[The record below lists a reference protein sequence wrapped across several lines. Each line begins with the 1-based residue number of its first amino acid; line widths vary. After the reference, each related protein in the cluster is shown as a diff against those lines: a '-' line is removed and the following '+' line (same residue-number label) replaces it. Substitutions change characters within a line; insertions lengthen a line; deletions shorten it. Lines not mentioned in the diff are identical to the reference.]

1 MVAGLSFQLASL
13 TLFSLLA
20 AKFFYNVLAMMR
32 KEIIQI
38 LRDPRSL
45 LIIVLMPVMQ
55 LVIYGYALNL
65 DVKNIPLC
73 VYDRDDTQTSQDLL
87 KRFQATDY
95 FRIVHVADNYPDVLR
110 QIDSGNATAAIVIPS
125 QFDETLRS
133 GGKATVQLLIDA
145 SDSNS
150 ANVAMGYAQGII
162 QNYSADVAID
172 WEQQHGMTAAGAAPV
187 QFQARTWF
195 NEDLQSMANIVP
207 GVVAM
212 VMAVVGAFLT
222 SLTIAREWERG
233 TMEQLISTPVG
244 RLEIQLGKLI
254 PYFVIGMLDTALCAV
269 MGVWWFGVP
278 FRGSWLVMYGTSALF
293 LAVVLS
299 MGYYFSVISKSQLAA
314 SQMALLA
321 TFLPTFLLSGFLFPI
336 DQMPKPVQWLSV
348 VLPARYYVEI
358 LRNVFLKGT
367 SISLMKGQLTA
378 LGIIS
383 VLLIILATRAFHKR
397 LE

>member
-1 MVAGLSFQLASL
+1 MSYRRI
-13 TLFSLLA
+13 T
-20 AKFFYNVLAMMR
+20 AMMR

-45 LIIVLMPVMQ
+45 LIIILMPVMQ
-55 LVIYGYALNL
+55 LVIYGYAVNL

-73 VYDRDDTQTSQDLL
+73 VYDRDATQTSQDLL

-95 FRIVHVADNYPDVLR
+95 FRIVRVADNYPDVLR
-110 QIDSGNATAAIVIPS
+110 QIDSGNATAAIVIPP
-125 QFDETLRS
+125 QFDETLHS
-133 GGKATVQLLIDA
+133 GGKVSVQLLIDA

-150 ANVAMGYAQGII
+150 ANVAMGYAQAII
-162 QNYSADVAID
+162 QSYSSGIAID
-172 WEQQHGMTAAGAAPV
+172 WEQQHGLPVSGGGPV

-244 RLEIQLGKLI
+244 RLEIQIGKLI
-254 PYFVIGMLDTALCAV
+254 PYFVIGMFDTALCAV

-278 FRGSWLVMYGTSALF
+278 FRGSWLVMFGTSALF
-293 LAVVLS
+293 LGVVLS
-299 MGYYFSVISKSQLAA
+299 MGYYFSVVSKTQIAA
-314 SQMALLA
+314 SQMAMLA

-367 SISLMKGQLTA
+367 SLSLMKTQITA
-378 LGIIS
+378 LSVIS
-383 VLLIILATRAFHKR
+383 VLLILLATRAFHKR